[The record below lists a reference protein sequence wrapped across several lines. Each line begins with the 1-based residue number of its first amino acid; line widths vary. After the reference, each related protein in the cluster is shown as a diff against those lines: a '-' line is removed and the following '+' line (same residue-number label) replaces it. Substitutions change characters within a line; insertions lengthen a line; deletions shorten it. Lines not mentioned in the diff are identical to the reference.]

1 MLKWILL
8 SIILCLAM
16 GIYPTYAAGKDLLS
30 QVWAYNGKS
39 YSGLQSPEYISYD
52 QVLRNYLAQRILR
65 RFAVRLDPRK
75 YSGFDLLE
83 IEALFKF
90 KRSSEP
96 YDLFLKG
103 FPKYR

>member
-1 MLKWILL
+1 MKWIL
-8 SIILCLAM
+8 SPVILCLAM
-16 GIYPTYAAGKDLLS
+16 GICPTHAAGKDLLS